1 MNSNCAVFGCTITNR
16 YTTMDTKA
24 LRQKILDLAIHGK
37 LVPQDPNDEP
47 ASVLLERI
55 KVEKERLIKEG
66 KIKRSKKSAKTSDT
80 PHYQQDVPFEVPDNW
95 VWCKLDD
102 LAFYKKGP
110 FGSSLTKAMFVPKG
124 KDTYKVYEQKN
135 AIQKDHKLGSYYI
148 STEKYCSLSG
158 FAVHPYDIIVS
169 CAGTIGETYVL
180 PQNIQEGIINQAL
193 MLIRLYNREIERFY
207 LLYFDFIL
215 KQEAYK
221 ESKGTAIKNIPPFDV
236 LKNFFIPI
244 PPKEEQKRIL
254 SEVDKWMSFVDDI
267 DTNCKDLQLYIKH
280 TKSKILDIAIHG
292 KLVPQDPND
301 EPAIELLKRIN
312 PDFTPCDNG
321 HYPVGWIETILG
333 ELFSHNTGKALN
345 SSNKEGIFKD
355 YLTTSNVYW
364 NKFDFT
370 VIKQMPFKESELDK
384 CTVTKGDLLVC
395 EGGDIGRS
403 AIWNYDYDICI
414 QNHIHRLRPKINLC
428 VPFYYYTFAYLKEN
442 NLIGG
447 KGIGLLGLSSNAL
460 HKIEMPLPPL
470 AEQQRIVQK
479 IEELFSVLD
488 NIQNALEV

>member
-1 MNSNCAVFGCTITNR
+1 
-16 YTTMDTKA
+16 MDTKA

-37 LVPQDPNDEP
+37 LVPQALNDEP

-55 KVEKERLIKEG
+55 KAEKERLIKEG
-66 KIKRSKKSAKTSDT
+66 KIRRSKKSAKTSDT

-280 TKSKILDIAIHG
+280 TKSKILDLAIHG

-321 HYPVGWIETILG
+321 YYPVGWIETILG

>member
-55 KVEKERLIKEG
+55 KAEKERLIKEG

-80 PHYQQDVPFEVPDNW
+80 PHYENVPFELPNSW
-95 VWCKLDD
+95 VWCRLEDIAYVASGSTPDKTCFVENGVPYIKMYNLRNQKIDFAYHPQYITEEVHNGKLQRSRTEVGD
-102 LAFYKKGP
+102 LIMNIVGPPLGKLAIIPTTLPQANFNQAAVLIRPYKFKEVLVSYLKVYLEEMSEINSIATR
-110 FGSSLTKAMFVPKG
+110 GSAGQVNISLT
-124 KDTYKVYEQKN
+124 Q
-135 AIQKDHKLGSYYI
+135 S
-148 STEKYCSLSG
+148 
-158 FAVHPYDIIVS
+158 
-169 CAGTIGETYVL
+169 
-180 PQNIQEGIINQAL
+180 QN
-193 MLIRLYNREIERFY
+193 MR
-207 LLYFDFIL
+207 
-215 KQEAYK
+215 
-221 ESKGTAIKNIPPFDV
+221 
-236 LKNFFIPI
+236 IPI
-244 PPKEEQKRIL
+244 PPLNEVRRIIEEVSKYDIL
-254 SEVDKWMSFVDDI
+254 IDSLKQNITDI
-267 DTNCKDLQLYIKH
+267 QNLIAY
-280 TKSKILDIAIHG
+280 TKSKILDLAIHG

-321 HYPVGWIETILG
+321 HYPAGWQQTILG
-333 ELFSHNTGKALN
+333 ELFNHNTGKALN
-345 SSNKEGIFKD
+345 SVNRDGVMKD

-370 VIKQMPFKESELDK
+370 VIKQMSFKESELDK

-414 QNHIHRLRPKINLC
+414 QNHIHRLRPKIDLC
-428 VPFYYYTFAYLKEN
+428 VPFYYYTLAYLKEN

-460 HKIEMPLPPL
+460 HKIEIPLPPL

-479 IEELFSVLD
+479 IKKLFSVLD
-488 NIQNALEV
+488 NIQKALEV